1 MILTLLFASFQESLF
16 CTNSYKELKSE
27 IDVKKTTFDRK

>member
-1 MILTLLFASFQESLF
+1 MILTLLFASFQASLF
-16 CTNSYKELKSE
+16 SNSSYKELQSE